1 MDLSKRIV
9 AWRRFRGLSREQLAS
24 SVGVSAAAVYQWEG
38 TGESKTQPRTA
49 NLAKI
54 ADAFD
59 VSLAEFFGRV
69 PKRFRRQPLAGG
81 AS

>member
-1 MDLSKRIV
+1 MDLSKRI
-9 AWRRFRGLSREQLAS
+9 ASWRQFRGLSREQLAS
-24 SVGVSAAAVYQWEG
+24 SVGVSVAAVYQWEG
-38 TGESKTQPRTA
+38 SSAKSKTLPSTT

-69 PKRFRRQPLAGG
+69 PKVNRHGVV
-81 AS
+81 S

>member
-1 MDLSKRIV
+1 MDLSKRI
-9 AWRRFRGLSREQLAS
+9 ASWRKFRGLSREQLAS
-24 SVGVSAAAVYQWEG
+24 SVGVTAAAVYQWEG
-38 TGESKTQPRTA
+38 TGESKTLPRTA

-69 PKRFRRQPLAGG
+69 PKVNRRQPLAGG